1 MKRFDM
7 HVHAQKSPTDS
18 AALIHNLEK
27 SGIYG
32 CNVFSPRPIEAD
44 ARAGM
49 KFSERIDILHSL
61 CDGYSDRL
69 FPVLWVHP
77 DEHFLKSKIR
87 TAVREGVVAF
97 KIICT
102 DFYPYEKKCMRMLDL
117 IANEGKAA
125 IFHSGILWNGN
136 DSSKYNRPLNFERL
150 IEIDGLRFSL
160 GHCSWPWV
168 DECIALYGKFLNG
181 ITTGRTSEMFFDI
194 TPGTPPIYRE
204 ELLTKLFTVGYDVP
218 DNIMFGTD
226 NRTGSYNSA
235 WANKWQAIDD
245 GIYDKLGI
253 GEDIREKIYSFNLMR
268 FLGKREKDFEHLS
281 PVPDREIVWS
291 IKNGRGKEN
300 N

>member
-7 HVHAQKSPTDS
+7 HVHAQKTAPDPES
-18 AALIHNLEK
+18 LITKLEDA
-27 SGIYG
+27 GIYG

-44 ARAGM
+44 SRVGM
-49 KFSERIDILHSL
+49 KFSERIDRLHGW
-61 CDGYSDRL
+61 CNGYSDRL

-87 TAVREGVVAF
+87 TAVSEGVVAF
-97 KIICT
+97 KVICT
-102 DFYPYEKKCMRMLDL
+102 DFYPYEKKCMRMLDA
-117 IANEGKAA
+117 IAAEGKPV

-181 ITTGRTSEMFFDI
+181 VTTGRTSEMFFDI

-218 DNIMFGTD
+218 DNVMFGTD
-226 NRTGSYNSA
+226 NRTDSYNSV
-235 WANKWQAIDD
+235 WARKWQTIDD
-245 GIYDKLGI
+245 EIYDKLGI
-253 GEDIREKIYSFNLMR
+253 DDGIREKIYSSNLMR
-268 FLGKREKDFEHLS
+268 FLGKREKDFQHLS

-291 IKNGRGKEN
+291 IKGGRGKELK
-300 N
+300 